1 MEELGLFAVLCVIF
15 WSTVFVLTLALF
27 RQNIKPHLKSI
38 IISAFIMTQI
48 SLITQT
54 KLLLLGLAVLQP
66 FFTILCFSLFFR
78 LRLTSAVLVSV
89 IVLLY
94 NLISEMLMYL
104 LITRFQLEAFVA
116 LAMEATLLPAIFLS
130 SLNSITAL
138 ILSKMRVGFT
148 FVQFNRKIA
157 STNPIYTKSLFL
169 IMSGGLILLMAII
182 SSLFLVGTNSVLA
195 YSLGTVLLIAL
206 IHYLYVKEVADT

>member
-1 MEELGLFAVLCVIF
+1 
-15 WSTVFVLTLALF
+15 
-27 RQNIKPHLKSI
+27 
-38 IISAFIMTQI
+38 MTQI

-148 FVQFNRKIA
+148 FVQFNPKMA
-157 STNPIYTKSLFL
+157 STNPTYTKRLFF

-182 SSLFLVGTNSVLA
+182 SSLFLVGTKSVLA

-206 IHYLYVKEVADT
+206 IHYLYIKEVADT